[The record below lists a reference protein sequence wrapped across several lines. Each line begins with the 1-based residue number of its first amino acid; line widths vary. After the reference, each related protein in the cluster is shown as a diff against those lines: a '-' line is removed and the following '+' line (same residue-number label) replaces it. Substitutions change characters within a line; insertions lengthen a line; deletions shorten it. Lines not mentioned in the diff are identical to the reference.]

1 VQGDRERLVVLGGAL
16 AAAAILAATL
26 VVAPAV
32 QRIRSNERSL
42 TRVEEELRSLQA
54 LRPRVTALQ
63 EKIATLSRRFPAGQ
77 GTSRQESPL
86 AMLTVAVQAA
96 GIAQSSF
103 SIASGGARDGDRFR
117 EESFDIK
124 IENRSY
130 LDMVK
135 VISALAEGKYP
146 LLVRSVNLK
155 ARYEGNGS
163 LDGVIRVGYL
173 TAR

>member
-1 VQGDRERLVVLGGAL
+1 MVVLGGAV

-32 QRIRSNERSL
+32 QRIRTNERSL
-42 TRVEEELRSLQA
+42 SRVEEDVRSLQA
-54 LRPRVTALQ
+54 LRPRVASLQ
-63 EKIATLSRRFPAGQ
+63 EKSAALSRRFPAGQ
-77 GTSRQESPL
+77 GTTRQESPL

-96 GIAQSSF
+96 GVPQSSF
-103 SIASGGARDGDRFR
+103 SLASGGARDGERFR

-124 IENRSY
+124 IENRSF

-135 VISALAEGKYP
+135 VVSALADGKYP